1 KDEPEEYTSK
11 ELTNKVTEITQQR
24 GRKAFD
30 RKAYMEK
37 LQKLLV
43 HAAKHGPLEQLY
55 IYASMVSAD
64 FDNTG
69 SAFAAMKIEMWN
81 EALTKVNKMLPLL
94 VESHNLIKSGSTD
107 EKAAAADTDVED
119 PKSHARLQ

>member
-1 KDEPEEYTSK
+1 MIRSREPFSQR
-11 ELTNKVTEITQQR
+11 LFRGAHQQGHR
-24 GRKAFD
+24 DCSAAWSPRLRSQGLGESLERSSLLFSLCQS
-30 RKAYMEK
+30 YMEK

-69 SAFAAMKIEMWN
+69 SAFAAM
-81 EALTKVNKMLPLL
+81 PL
-94 VESHNLIKSGSTD
+94 G
-107 EKAAAADTDVED
+107 
-119 PKSHARLQ
+119 